1 MSSNNEA
8 EFNHPIRRVVTGHND
23 SAVAVVTRDDLIA
36 GKKAPHG
43 PVIVPVWSAAE
54 LPPDVSSSDDKGLAQ
69 VGIANDGAIFR
80 IVGLPPRSKSVFH
93 RTLTLD
99 YMFVMEGTVT
109 MSLDDGS
116 RTELKKN
123 DVVVQQATMHR
134 WDNDTDEW
142 ARALFILIKSE
153 APKVGDKVLDAD
165 IPMKI

>member
-1 MSSNNEA
+1 MSTNEA
-8 EFNHPIRRVVTGHND
+8 NFNHPIRRVVTGHNEH
-23 SAVAVVTRDDLIA
+23 AVAVVTRDDLIE

-43 PVIVPVWSAAE
+43 PVIVPIWSTAE
-54 LPPDVSSSDDKGLAQ
+54 LPPDVNSPDDKGLAQ
-69 VGIANDGAIFR
+69 TGIANDGAIFR

-99 YMFVMEGTVT
+99 YMFVMEGTIT
-109 MSLDDGS
+109 MTLDDGS

-123 DVVVQQATMHR
+123 EVVVQQATMHR

-142 ARALFILIKSE
+142 ARALFILIRSQPPE
-153 APKVGDKVLDAD
+153 IGDKVLEAD